1 MACATDLD
9 FASLNNPVKR
19 PGNEHRLLVHA
30 LTAAT
35 VSPLPMLVQRIADSG
50 CNLADARV
58 SSLGADCSVALLAEG
73 PWDAIA
79 KLESVFERLASDRE
93 LHLCWY
99 RTEVRDPQSNL
110 LPYLVEVISADKP
123 GILAALV
130 NFFSQRRISIEHLVS
145 MRYQAV
151 QTGAAMF
158 SSQIT
163 IGIPADSHIAT
174 LRDEF
179 LELCDGLNLDAI
191 LDPMKF

>member
-1 MACATDLD
+1 MNTPA
-9 FASLNNPVKR
+9 KR
-19 PGNEHRLLVHA
+19 PENEHRLLVHS
-30 LTAAT
+30 LTAAD

-58 SSLGADCSVALLAEG
+58 STLAADCSVALLAEG

-79 KLESVFERLASDRE
+79 KLEGVLERLASDRD

-99 RTEVRDPQSNL
+99 RTKTRNPQSNL
-110 LPYLVEVISADKP
+110 LPYLIEVISADKP
-123 GILAALV
+123 GILAAIV
-130 NFFSQRRISIEHLVS
+130 NFFSQRHISIEQMVS
-145 MRYQAV
+145 MRYQAM
-151 QTGAAMF
+151 QTSAAMF
-158 SSQIT
+158 SAQIT
-163 IGIPADSHIAT
+163 VGVPADSHIAT